1 MGDIKKHEG
10 ERAVSFLDANAA
22 KYLRQAPSAVGDGLC
37 LARFH
42 ADFEAE
48 GVSSWRPGD
57 TVTVDGRQ
65 YRITITGKR
74 CFPECGLLQRTG
86 AKCPLADG
94 VAFGCPAAEEG
105 ELQG

>member
-1 MGDIKKHEG
+1 MSDMKKYEGD
-10 ERAVSFLDANAA
+10 RAVSFLDKKAA
-22 KYLRQAPSAVGDGLC
+22 QWLRDEAPSVEDGLC

-42 ADFEAE
+42 ADFEVE
-48 GVSSWRPGD
+48 GVADWQVGD

-86 AKCPLADG
+86 RKCPLADG
-94 VAFGCPAAEEG
+94 VVFGRILEE
-105 ELQG
+105 EK